1 MRRETKDNILMI
13 IIGIVFFLN
22 MLLLL
27 FAAPA
32 IKELIIIGWIIL
44 GIGALFVVLSMLT
57 LRGKGT
63 SKVTDS
69 GVYGI
74 VRHPMYLGG
83 LLMFLSHAF
92 FGQNWMTAINT
103 VIGVICCYLIILSG
117 DQRNI
122 EKFGDEYKAYMKRVP
137 RANFLLDIIRHLRH
151 RKKEDQT

>member
-1 MRRETKDNILMI
+1 MRQETKDNILMI

-22 MLLLL
+22 MLLLQ

-32 IKELIIIGWIIL
+32 IEELLVIGWLIL
-44 GIGALFVVLSMLT
+44 GMGVLFVVLSVLA
-57 LRGKGT
+57 LRGKGA

-83 LLMFLSHAF
+83 LVLFLSHVF

-103 VIGVICCYLIILSG
+103 VVGVICCYLIILSG

-122 EKFGDEYKAYMKRVP
+122 EKFGDEYKRYMQKVP
-137 RANFLLDIIRHLRH
+137 KINFIAGILRLV
-151 RKKEDQT
+151 RRRN

>member
-13 IIGIVFFLN
+13 IIGIAFFLN

-32 IKELIIIGWIIL
+32 IKELTVIGWIVL

-63 SKVTDS
+63 SKVTNS

-122 EKFGDEYKAYMKRVP
+122 EKFGDEYKLYMQKVP
-137 RANFLLDIIRHLRH
+137 KMNFIAGILRLVRS
-151 RKKEDQT
+151 RK

>member
-1 MRRETKDNILMI
+1 MI

-22 MLLLL
+22 MLLLQ

-32 IKELIIIGWIIL
+32 IGELVVIGWVVL
-44 GIGALFVVLSMLT
+44 GIGALFVVLSVLT

-69 GVYGI
+69 GVYSI

-83 LLMFLSHAF
+83 LVMFLSHVF

-117 DQRNI
+117 DQRNV
-122 EKFGDEYKAYMKRVP
+122 EKFGDEYKNYMQKVP
-137 RANFLLDIIRHLRH
+137 RMNFIAGILRLVRC
-151 RKKEDQT
+151 RKK